1 MFKKHMTALSKGGET
16 KVHSGKGSQATSM
29 PNRQAITALA
39 QAPGAGLNDFSKA
52 TPMANPA
59 PTPPMPPGGP
69 FGGGM

>member
-1 MFKKHMTALSKGGET
+1 MIKKDMTALSKGGALHKHE
-16 KVHSGKGSQATSM
+16 GKGSQVTSM

-52 TPMANPA
+52 TPMAQPA